1 MISNKL
7 LNHKYNIRNKFLN
20 KYITW
25 LNSGICIKVQNR
37 NFQLTQEFISISYKN
52 KQIISKL

>member
-37 NFQLTQEFISISYKN
+37 NCQLTQEFISISYKN